1 MRDINIPTLVDDI
14 YTKSHQIHKKFSI
27 LNALVPSYFFAVSLT
42 LFG

>member
-14 YTKSHQIHKKFSI
+14 FTKSHQIHKN